1 MANNNGRIAIAAI
14 AGSAKQSGRRTIK
27 MIWSNHQTTVVG
39 GEFISATFAYEY
51 PSLSV
56 FICSSGSE
64 SPMRPPEPQPTTN
77 SSLFTR
83 FDRDAYLAARGG
95 KPGGDCGAVQ
105 PLTNDD
111 ARIGTKTTE
120 NYDYD
125 DPNDPPYMWMGR
137 QCNDETYSYSQTQH
151 DVPYH
156 KETCRG

>member
-1 MANNNGRIAIAAI
+1 MNFPPPYRNSRISKAIRTTNNQNDMEQSPNNSSRRRIHFCNLCISIIICLHLQLGQRITDAT
-14 AGSAKQSGRRTIK
+14 AGT
-27 MIWSNHQTTVVG
+27 
-39 GEFISATFAYEY
+39 AT
-51 PSLSV
+51 
-56 FICSSGSE
+56 
-64 SPMRPPEPQPTTN
+64 TTN

-125 DPNDPPYMWMGR
+125 DPNNPPYMWMGR

-151 DVPYH
+151 DVPYN